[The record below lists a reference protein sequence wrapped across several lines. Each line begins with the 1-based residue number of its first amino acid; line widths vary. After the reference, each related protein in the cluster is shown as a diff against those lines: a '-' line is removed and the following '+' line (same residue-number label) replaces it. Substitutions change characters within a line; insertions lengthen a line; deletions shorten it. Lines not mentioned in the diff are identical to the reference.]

1 MWRRSYLRRFHLAQV
16 VQARG
21 NVVDDRTAHGVVFG
35 AACLLRDCEAVG
47 ECVEGLLKLALME
60 ERLGLSEK
68 IPFQLLELVPI
79 DVLANLQRS
88 TRKASQEKKGAIS
101 SAKVHAGNAAKP
113 TCAWYLVTSAYR
125 WDETSA
131 TPASLGSRRTALLEN
146 LASSSRCIWVL
157 ASSTA
162 AVRQRRS
169 EGRTLL
175 FRLPY
180 YDEVRPCTPM
190 GF

>member
-1 MWRRSYLRRFHLAQV
+1 MRRRSYLRRFHLAQV

-35 AACLLRDCEAVG
+35 AACLLRDCEAVS

-88 TRKASQEKKGAIS
+88 TRKASQEKKRCNQFCE
-101 SAKVHAGNAAKP
+101 SA
-113 TCAWYLVTSAYR
+113 
-125 WDETSA
+125 
-131 TPASLGSRRTALLEN
+131 RRECGEAHLRVV
-146 LASSSRCIWVL
+146 SGH
-157 ASSTA
+157 
-162 AVRQRRS
+162 VRIQ
-169 EGRTLL
+169 
-175 FRLPY
+175 
-180 YDEVRPCTPM
+180 M
-190 GF
+190 G